1 MDSIKQAVEL
11 ARAAED
17 APGQTTRPSP
27 GLSEDHRLNP
37 HDAHIRDVHLNAAHL
52 ERSRIVAHGASAQ
65 HGRYYDMLRT
75 QVLQEMDKK
84 SWQFLAVTSP
94 TAACGK
100 TVTACNLAMSIARLP
115 ERSVLLVDL
124 DLRKPM
130 VANYLGIEDTGG
142 VLSVLEGRAT
152 LSSAVLQAS
161 IGPNSFMV
169 LPGTVSTAGSS
180 EWMASQTMGTL
191 LQTIK
196 REFRSRIVIFDLPPI
211 LLGDDVISILPRMDA
226 TLLVAGCRQHV
237 RFRHQGMPE
246 ASAANSGCPSG
257 REQGDGNRRF
267 LLRLLLI
274 FSVRAAILPARRPQ
288 FLMPARST
296 WRCRGFRFFRYQ
308 AGFAIARF
316 FGS

>member
-1 MDSIKQAVEL
+1 VESIKQAVEL
-11 ARAAED
+11 ARTTENSL
-17 APGQTTRPSP
+17 GQIPRV
-27 GLSEDHRLNP
+27 GLSEAQRLNP
-37 HDAHIRDVHLNAAHL
+37 QDVHVGDVHLNNAHL

-65 HGRYYDMLRT
+65 HGHYYDMLRT

-100 TVTACNLAMSIARLP
+100 TVTACNLAISIARLP

-130 VANYLGIEDTGG
+130 VANYLGIEDAGG

-152 LSSAVLQAS
+152 LSSAVLRAS

-169 LPGTVSTAGSS
+169 LPGTVPTAGSS

-196 REFRSRIVIFDLPPI
+196 REFRSSIVIFDLPPI
-211 LLGDDVISILPRMDA
+211 LLGDDVISILPRIDA
-226 TLLVAGCRQHV
+226 ALLVAAVGSTSISDVKECQRHLRGTSVV
-237 RFRHQGMPE
+237 RVVVNKGTE
-246 ASAANSGCPSG
+246 G
-257 REQGDGNRRF
+257 
-267 LLRLLLI
+267 
-274 FSVRAAILPARRPQ
+274 V
-288 FLMPARST
+288 
-296 WRCRGFRFFRYQ
+296 
-308 AGFAIARF
+308 
-316 FGS
+316 GSYYSYY

>member
-11 ARAAED
+11 ARAAEV
-17 APGQTTRPSP
+17 APGRSPSTVIP
-27 GLSEDHRLNP
+27 EQSVGPRLNGQ
-37 HDAHIRDVHLNAAHL
+37 IREMRLNSAHL
-52 ERSRIVAHGASAQ
+52 EAARIVAHGGSSE

-130 VANYLGIEDTGG
+130 VASYLGLEATDG
-142 VLSVLEGRAT
+142 VLGVLEGRTTLQAAT
-152 LSSAVLQAS
+152 LQVTV
-161 IGPNSFMV
+161 GPYSMLV
-169 LPGTVSTAGSS
+169 LPGSVSTSGSS

-196 REFRSRIVIFDLPPI
+196 RDFRSHLVIFDLPPM

-226 TLLVAGCRQHV
+226 ALLVAGIGSTSVSDIKECQKHLQRTPVV
-237 RFRHQGMPE
+237 RVVV
-246 ASAANSGCPSG
+246 NK
-257 REQGDGNRRF
+257 
-267 LLRLLLI
+267 
-274 FSVRAAILPARRPQ
+274 
-288 FLMPARST
+288 ST
-296 WRCRGFRFFRYQ
+296 ETV
-308 AGFAIARF
+308 
-316 FGS
+316 GSYYGYY

>member
-11 ARAAED
+11 ARAAEA
-17 APGQTTRPSP
+17 APRQDTRRSP
-27 GLSEDHRLNP
+27 GFSEGPQSSSL
-37 HDAHIRDVHLNAAHL
+37 DAQIRDVRLNAAHL
-52 ERSRIVAHGASAQ
+52 EKCRIVAHGPSSE

-100 TVTACNLAMSIARLP
+100 SVTACNLAMSIARLP

-130 VANYLGIEDTGG
+130 VANYLGLDGTGG

-152 LSSAVLQAS
+152 LQAAALRAS
-161 IGPNSFMV
+161 IGPNQLMV

-196 REFRSRIVIFDLPPI
+196 REFRSRIVIFDLPPM

-226 TLLVAGCRQHV
+226 ALLVAAIGSTSVSDIKECQKHLQRTPVV
-237 RFRHQGMPE
+237 RVVVNKATE
-246 ASAANSGCPSG
+246 
-257 REQGDGNRRF
+257 
-267 LLRLLLI
+267 I
-274 FSVRAAILPARRPQ
+274 
-288 FLMPARST
+288 
-296 WRCRGFRFFRYQ
+296 
-308 AGFAIARF
+308 AGSYY
-316 FGS
+316 GYY